1 MQMRLTFVSS
11 AWGPGWSPVAS
22 SCPGL
27 PLGCGRLP
35 GASRSPRGLGFG
47 APDPGARASPTPG
60 GDPTSRPRCARARG
74 SVRLSALSTSVGIS
88 SQEVRE

>member
-1 MQMRLTFVSS
+1 MQMRLTFEPG
-11 AWGPGWSPVAS
+11 AWGPGRSPLAS

-27 PLGCGRLP
+27 LLGCGRLP
-35 GASRSPRGLGFG
+35 GASRPPRGLGFG
-47 APDPGARASPTPG
+47 ASGRGARASPTPG